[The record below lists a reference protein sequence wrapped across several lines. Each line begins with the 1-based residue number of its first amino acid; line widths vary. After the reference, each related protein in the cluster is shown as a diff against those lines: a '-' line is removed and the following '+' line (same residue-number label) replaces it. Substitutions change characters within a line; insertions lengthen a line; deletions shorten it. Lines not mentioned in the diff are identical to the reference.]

1 VIKAGSQVR
10 YLSAE
15 KLPLRYTVF
24 DDRDIILV
32 LPSKLKSTAPQTIE
46 ALWLRIPSLAGILR
60 ENFEE
65 LWKKGRP
72 MLPVLRWLK
81 EKKQRNKEPKKT
93 S

>member
-65 LWKKGRP
+65 LR
-72 MLPVLRWLK
+72 
-81 EKKQRNKEPKKT
+81 KKQYT
-93 S
+93 